1 MMEEVFEELKVKIGV
16 ILERNDN
23 LYKFNT
29 LLTAE
34 QLRKNSEMFEKCI
47 SLLNEQ
53 VQKITNSINKNSIR
67 HLEIMEKLKTEKPKL
82 TKSDGLFWTE
92 LTEEGDVHEEQYQK
106 ITLGTPKKPEAKV
119 EKPKSKKTGKS
130 ALKMSIT
137 EYKGAKI
144 ELKLLKV
151 SKLAEIPESM
161 YWYDG
166 DKKNKPGIYIRI
178 GNSII
183 LVPFPDVIDPS
194 DPEASKNCT
203 VKCRSE
209 TRERCQS
216 KKFGLNC
223 PYAHVGEQFRKIGSN
238 YRSEV
243 PRLGKHSFIRE
254 DSETAKYSD
263 IKHILM
269 NSLSD
274 ILFCNLWFE
283 KNVPELT
290 VIQELEICA

>member
-1 MMEEVFEELKVKIGV
+1 MEEIFEDLKAKIGV

-29 LLTAE
+29 LSTSE
-34 QLRKNSEMFEKCI
+34 QLKKNSEMFGKCI

-53 VQKITNSINKNSIR
+53 VQKITDSINKNSIR

-92 LTEEGDVHEEQYQK
+92 LTDEGDAHEEQYQK
-106 ITLGTPKKPEAKV
+106 ITIESSKKPEAKT
-119 EKPKSKKTGKS
+119 EKPKSKKIGKS
-130 ALKMSIT
+130 ATKTTIT
-137 EYKGAKI
+137 EYKGANI
-144 ELKLLKV
+144 ELRLSKVTKLT
-151 SKLAEIPESM
+151 EIPESM
-161 YWYDG
+161 YLYDG
-166 DKKNKPGIYIRI
+166 DKKNKPGIYTRI

-183 LVPFPDVIDPS
+183 LVPFPDVIDPN

-216 KKFGLNC
+216 KKFGSNC

-254 DSETAKYSD
+254 DCENAKYSD

-283 KNVPELT
+283 KNISELT
-290 VIQELEICA
+290 VIQELEICS